1 MISESEF
8 YIIDLYILEGFK
20 IMVKS
25 TFRFYIK
32 ISFFTLLYYKY
43 QVKYILTLNLKKNIL
58 ITWLTLADINILKN
72 SNKVKLY
79 ELVK

>member
-32 ISFFTLLYYKY
+32 TSFFTLLYYKY